1 MKPIV
6 YFDFEDIGDEKV
18 SVDKKR
24 LKEILDEVYQA
35 GYDDGK
41 NSNGVHWT
49 PPVPSNPV
57 TPNMPWEI
65 TAKSPINLEKP
76 TYKPNI
82 TCEYTKAAQLQE
94 NI

>member
-1 MKPIV
+1 MKPVV
-6 YFDFEDIGDEKV
+6 YFDFEDIGDGKV

-49 PPVPSNPV
+49 PPVPSNPT

-65 TAKSPINLEKP
+65 TAKSPITLEKP
-76 TYKPNI
+76 PCEPNI
-82 TCEYTKAAQLQE
+82 TCGDVRTALL
-94 NI
+94 

>member
-1 MKPIV
+1 MKPVV
-6 YFDFEDIGDEKV
+6 YFDFEDIGDGKV
-18 SVDKKR
+18 SIDKKR

-41 NSNGVHWT
+41 NSNDVHWT

-82 TCEYTKAAQLQE
+82 TCDDVRMELL
-94 NI
+94 